1 MPAERR
7 ISGSAEAA
15 DRAAAYVGRFAPSP
29 TGPLHFGSLL
39 AAVASYAQARTQG
52 GRWLLRIEDIDQP
65 REPPGADKLILEA
78 LRTFGF
84 EWDGTVNYQSRFT
97 PRHQAM
103 LEELLASGQAYPCSC
118 SRRELADAPRGP
130 LGVIY
135 PGTCRNGCVS
145 DDVAIRLRTH
155 DDPIEFVDR
164 LQGPFR
170 QRLESES
177 GDFVIKRRD
186 GLIAYNLAVV
196 VDDAA
201 QQVTE
206 IVRGIDL
213 LDSTPRHIYLQ
224 QLLGFSTPDYAHI
237 PIAVNQQGQKLSKL
251 TGAQALETDKS
262 ESILFSALQALSQK
276 PPQELAAAPL
286 REQWD
291 WLFANWR
298 FDALAGIRSVETDG
312 RRFA

>member
-15 DRAAAYVGRFAPSP
+15 DGTAAYVGRFAPSP

-52 GRWLLRIEDIDQP
+52 GRWLLRIEDIDPP

-78 LRTFGF
+78 LRAFGF
-84 EWDGTVNYQSRFT
+84 EWDGTVTYQSRFT

-103 LEELLASGQAYPCSC
+103 LEELLASGRAYPCSC
-118 SRRELADAPRGP
+118 SRRELADTPRGP
-130 LGVIY
+130 LGIIY
-135 PGTCRNGCVS
+135 PGTCRKGCS
-145 DDVAIRLRTH
+145 SNDVAIRLRTH
-155 DDPIEFVDR
+155 DEPIGFVDS

-224 QLLGFSTPDYAHI
+224 QLLGFITPDYAHI
-237 PIAVNQQGQKLSKL
+237 PVAVNQQGQKLSKL
-251 TGAQALETDKS
+251 TGADALDTDKP
-262 ESILFSALQALSQK
+262 ESLLFSALRALSQE
-276 PPQELAAAPL
+276 PPEELEAAPL

-298 FDALAGIRSVETDG
+298 FDTLAGIRSVETDG